1 VRQQQIEEHI
11 LNAPPEMQLRLLE
24 LQAID
29 SQLDQLTHRET
40 HLPEIAELQDIDRA
54 QGAIRDQ
61 MVAASTKA
69 SDVKREQDKLEKD
82 IDQVRQRMARDQQ
95 RLDAGT
101 VSSAKELESLQ
112 HEIDSLARRQRDL
125 EDVELEVMES
135 LEEIETDLNK
145 LQTSQNELA
154 SRFEDTERRR
164 VDALQAIAKDRAFA
178 IEQREVAVA
187 EISPELLTLY
197 DKLRDQY
204 DGLAAVAIKK
214 RRCEGCRLEINTTDL
229 GRIREA
235 AEDAVLRCEECRRIQ
250 VRTPESG
257 L

>member
-1 VRQQQIEEHI
+1 VGQQQIEEHI

-29 SQLDQLTHRET
+29 SQLDQLAHRENN
-40 HLPEIAELQDIDRA
+40 LPEIAELKDIAQA

-61 MVAASTKA
+61 MVAAATKA

-82 IDQVRQRMARDQQ
+82 IDQVRQRMTRDQQ

-135 LEEIETDLNK
+135 LEEIETDLSK
-145 LQTSQNELA
+145 LQSSQDELA
-154 SRFEDTERRR
+154 GRFEDTERRR

-178 IEQREVAVA
+178 TEQRGVAA
-187 EISPELLTLY
+187 GEISAELLTLY
-197 DKLRDQY
+197 DKLRDQHG
-204 DGLAAVAIKK
+204 GLAAVAIRK

-229 GRIREA
+229 GHIREA

>member
-1 VRQQQIEEHI
+1 
-11 LNAPPEMQLRLLE
+11 MQLRLLE

-29 SQLDQLTHRET
+29 SQLDQLDHREKN
-40 HLPEIAELQDIDRA
+40 LPEVAELKEIDESQA
-54 QGAIRDQ
+54 SLRDQ
-61 MVAASTKA
+61 MVVASTNA

-82 IDQVRQRMARDQQ
+82 IEQVRQRMARDQQ

-112 HEIDSLARRQRDL
+112 HEIESLARRQRDL

-135 LEEIETDLNK
+135 LEQIENQLNT
-145 LQTSQNELA
+145 LQTSQTELGE
-154 SRFEDTERRR
+154 RFEATERRR
-164 VDALQAIAKDRAFA
+164 VDALAAIEKDRVFAKEQRAMAAGAIAA
-178 IEQREVAVA
+178 
-187 EISPELLTLY
+187 ELLALY
-197 DKLRDQY
+197 DKLRAQY
-204 DGLAAVAIKK
+204 GGVGAVAIKQ

-235 AEDAVLRCEECRRIQ
+235 ADDAVLRCEECRRIQ
-250 VRTPESG
+250 IRTPESG